1 MSNFRYKNVIIFVH
15 KLRNSYLIIKKMR
28 KTLFPL
34 VLVAISAIFM
44 SYKIYQNPNAP
55 HIKFETESYN
65 YGVVVQGANGD
76 YSFRFTN
83 TGKEPLII
91 TEVKSTCGCTIP
103 KKPEEPILPGKSDV
117 IKVHYDTQR
126 IGSFTKYITVNSNA
140 DNSSVTLTISGEIK
154 EKPKEEVPMRPNPGL
169 SPIAR

>member
-1 MSNFRYKNVIIFVH
+1 MKKNYLLLALATFSII
-15 KLRNSYLIIKKMR
+15 L
-28 KTLFPL
+28 
-34 VLVAISAIFM
+34 M

-55 HIKFETESYN
+55 HIKFESESYS
-65 YGVVVQGANGD
+65 YGVVVQGTNGD

-91 TEVKSTCGCTIP
+91 SEVKSSCGCTIP

-126 IGSFTKYITVNSNA
+126 IGAFTKYITVNSNA
-140 DNSSVTLTISGEIK
+140 DNSSVTLTITGEIK